1 MKFYAAGL
9 EITKAEK
16 DKILCGETDKI
27 IRCPDG
33 QPGIPLCWFTDTF
46 LLAEDG
52 SLDPADPRLVEV
64 LAAAGQPL
72 DRTFIVSGVPS
83 PLHLGTRTAIFGY
96 W

>member
-1 MKFYAAGL
+1 MKFYAAGR
-9 EITKAEK
+9 EVTKAEK
-16 DKILCGETDKI
+16 DKILCGRADKL

-46 LLAEDG
+46 LLTKEG
-52 SLDPADPRLVEV
+52 NLDPTDPRLVEV

-72 DRTFIVSGVPS
+72 DRTFIVSEVPS
-83 PLHLGTRTAIFGY
+83 HLGTRTAIFGY